1 MHINILLAPFPV
13 SFSVRHNLDTMLSVL
28 DCARGADLVV
38 FPEGSVSGYADDLSF
53 LDGVDLEAVAGAL
66 ERLQAEA
73 MQRGVHIWAGACRRE
88 EGQWSNQGL
97 GFAPGGERHVYRKIN
112 LATHER
118 GRFAAGDALPVF
130 DLAIGGETVRIG
142 VQLCRELRFPEQW
155 RYLARRGAQVILH
168 LNNAIGGNFELPV
181 WRSHLVSR
189 AAENQRFVVSVNNAA
204 SVQKCP
210 SLAVAPNG
218 LVLGELVS
226 GQLGLVR
233 VGLDLGLVSDWYLGQ
248 SREDVVGGH

>member
-1 MHINILLAPFPV
+1 MLLNLLFASFPI
-13 SFSVRHNLDTMLSVL
+13 SFSVQRNLDTLLSVL
-28 DCARGADLVV
+28 NCAHGADLVL
-38 FPEGSVSGYADDLSF
+38 FPEGSLSGYADDLSF
-53 LDGVDLEAVAGAL
+53 LDRLDLDAVESGLDQLQSEAL
-66 ERLQAEA
+66 R
-73 MQRGVHIWAGACRRE
+73 RGLYIWCGACRRE
-88 EGQWSNQGL
+88 AGQWSNQGI
-97 GFAPGGERHVYRKIN
+97 GFTPTGERHIYRKVN

-118 GRFAAGDALPVF
+118 GHFAAGNELPVF
-130 DLAIGGETVRIG
+130 TLSVRGEMVKTG

-168 LNNAIGGNFELPV
+168 LNNAIGSSFEQPV

-204 SVQKCP
+204 AAQKCP

-218 LVLGELVS
+218 QVLAELVS

-233 VGLDLGLVSDWYLGQ
+233 VELDLGLVSDWYLGQ
-248 SREDVVGGH
+248 CREDLMGH